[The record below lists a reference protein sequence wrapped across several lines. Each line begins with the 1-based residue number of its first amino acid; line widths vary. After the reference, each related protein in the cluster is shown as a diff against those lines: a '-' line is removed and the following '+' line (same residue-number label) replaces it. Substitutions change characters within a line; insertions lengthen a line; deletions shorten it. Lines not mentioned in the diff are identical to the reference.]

1 MIETASR
8 GDVGA
13 TADAKVAGATEA
25 HIVDVLAGASRA
37 PVGDEI
43 LGKRG
48 CRTVC
53 IEQIGDED
61 GSVGS
66 VLHGGE
72 PSRAARQN

>member
-8 GDVGA
+8 GDVGT

-25 HIVDVLAGASRA
+25 HIVDVIAGASRA

-53 IEQIGDED
+53 GEQISDED
-61 GSVGS
+61 GGVGS

-72 PSRAARQN
+72 PSRAVKQN